1 MNFILFCNFYFRH
14 FNRLFILGCV
24 FNLDQESPKYPP
36 HLFDATKNVIIQP
49 VLVANKRVINLPVGQ
64 QVIVA
69 CAGWNNVL
77 NAANLP
83 VSAAECVSPSSQLRL
98 GAQSLGYKSLG
109 CKTQA
114 KETLKT
120 LGKCSTGG
128 TLIEIGWQI
137 KSSFLKQIT
146 ICHQQSTANTLYSS
160 SVIRGASILADDESN
175 TRPPFRQGSFFAGIN
190 VNRAYLQT
198 SQMATFTRILGSAEL
213 ARRYLDPSK
222 SWYLSR
228 GHLAPDGDFVDA
240 ASQDMTY
247 YYINCAPQWQ
257 SFNNGNWKALE
268 TAVRNLASGRMTDFT
283 IYTGTFGILTLA
295 DVHGQQKPITLSD
308 GKIPVPKYYWKVI
321 HDPASGKA
329 TAVIGINN
337 PYLTVIT
344 GADVFCPDVCNQV
357 TWIKFER
364 TRLANGYTFC
374 CTVQSLRK
382 IISYSPD
389 LGNLSLLI

>member
-1 MNFILFCNFYFRH
+1 M
-14 FNRLFILGCV
+14 
-24 FNLDQESPKYPP
+24 
-36 HLFDATKNVIIQP
+36 T
-49 VLVANKRVINLPVGQ
+49 NKRVISLPVGQ
-64 QVIVA
+64 QVTVA
-69 CAGWNNVL
+69 CAGSNNVL

-83 VSAAECVSPSSQLRL
+83 VSSAKCVSPSSQLRL

-109 CKTQA
+109 CKTQG
-114 KETLKT
+114 KETLKEV
-120 LGKCSTGG
+120 GKCSTRG

-137 KSSFLKQIT
+137 ESSFIKQIS
-146 ICHQQSTANTLYSS
+146 ICHQRSTANTLYSS
-160 SVIRGASILADDESN
+160 SVIRGASVLADDESN
-175 TRPPFRQGSFFAGIN
+175 TRPAFRQGSFFTGID
-190 VNRAYLQT
+190 VNQAYLQT
-198 SQMATFTRILGSAEL
+198 SQMDTFTRILGSAEL
-213 ARRYLDPSK
+213 ARRYLDPAK
-222 SWYLSR
+222 SFYLSR

-268 TAVRNLASGRMTDFT
+268 TAVRNLASGRMADFT

-295 DVHGQQKPITLSD
+295 DVQGRQKPITLAD
-308 GKIPVPKYYWKVI
+308 GKIHVPKYYWKVI

-329 TAVIGINN
+329 TAVVGINN
-337 PYLTVIT
+337 PYLTTIT

-364 TRLANGYTFC
+364 TRMSSGYTFC
-374 CTVQSLRK
+374 CTLQSLRK

-389 LGNLSLLI
+389 LGNLPLLI